1 MRACYPLCML
11 SHLSCLQLCATLG
24 TVARQPPLS
33 MKVSGQE
40 YWSGLPFPL
49 PGDLPKPGIQPRS
62 PALQAISLPSESPR
76 KPIEWLGWGYFNAC
90 GRWSPLYCV
99 VFKQI
104 WTKMRTGPLASEAV
118 WEQKGKVLWWEKLNV
133 LHFSE
138 SAGAQRAE

>member
-11 SHLSCLQLCATLG
+11 SHLSCLRLCATLG

-33 MKVSGQE
+33 MRVSGQE

-76 KPIEWLGWGYFNAC
+76 KPIE
-90 GRWSPLYCV
+90 
-99 VFKQI
+99 
-104 WTKMRTGPLASEAV
+104 
-118 WEQKGKVLWWEKLNV
+118 
-133 LHFSE
+133 
-138 SAGAQRAE
+138 